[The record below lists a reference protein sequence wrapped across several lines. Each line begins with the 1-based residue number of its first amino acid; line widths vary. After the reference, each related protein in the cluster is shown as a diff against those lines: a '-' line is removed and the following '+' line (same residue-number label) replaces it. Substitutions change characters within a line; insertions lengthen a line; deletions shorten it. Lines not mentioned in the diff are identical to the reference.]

1 MDKVKIITNNPLVI
15 AKYEQACQIIKGD
28 TNDIFLEARKLVHL
42 GAKLIN
48 YPLSGS
54 IKPNQSPYKSL
65 IVAEAKGIGLDYKSL
80 QSLEAALET
89 VAKLPKTN
97 MAISG
102 AIAEDF
108 QVIDLDLLQSA
119 LQALPAEYYL

>member
-1 MDKVKIITNNPLVI
+1 MDTVKIITNNPLVI
-15 AKYEQACQIIKGD
+15 AKYKDACMIIEGD
-28 TNDIFLEARKLVHL
+28 ANAIFLEARKLVHL

-65 IVAEAKGIGLDYKSL
+65 IISAATGIGLDYKSL
-80 QSLEAALET
+80 QSLEAALEA

-97 MAISG
+97 LPITE

-119 LQALPAEYYL
+119 LQALPAEYYF